1 MKKYSLHSWIVA
13 IVKIEKFE
21 ILSKIKFLENNL

>member
-1 MKKYSLHSWIVA
+1 MKKYSLHSWIVT

-21 ILSKIKFLENNL
+21 ILSKIKFLENL